1 MCIRD
6 SQRTGAEPNI
16 GKLTMSELF
25 RQFRDVGCAVVGPD
39 AMLWGRDDTATSGT
53 IGELT
58 TFSPGPQIYGGT
70 DQIQRNIIGERILG
84 LPREPGPDKNTPF
97 KDLPKN

>member
-1 MCIRD
+1 
-6 SQRTGAEPNI
+6 
-16 GKLTMSELF
+16 
-25 RQFRDVGCAVVGPD
+25 
-39 AMLWGRDDTATSGT
+39 MLWGNSEPTTGGSV
-53 IGELT
+53 GELAC
-58 TFSPGPQIYGGT
+58 FSPGPSIYGGT